1 MGVTEGARVITYTID
16 KRLDDIKVKLL
27 TIYDKS
33 EVDNVSDAYIDWILS
48 EIDT

>member
-1 MGVTEGARVITYTID
+1 MITYTID